1 MLRLAVE
8 GHAIVSADG
17 MIAGQD
23 GTMPESLQHEGDW
36 RVFQAALD
44 RASLVVLG
52 RKGHARHPNPG
63 RRRLVVTGS
72 VAGLMPDPADSRATF
87 WNPAAIGIEQVVAQL
102 GIKTGSLAIT
112 GGTGVFDLFLP
123 HYTCFFLSEVHEL
136 VIPRGLPTF
145 RAGHPRSVLSA
156 AGLRPEAP
164 AMLDEKPLVTLTCW
178 TRNVAARGEQ

>member
-1 MLRLAVE
+1 MLGLAVE

-17 MIAGQD
+17 MIAASD
-23 GTMPESLQHEGDW
+23 GAMPESLQHEADW

-72 VAGLMPDPADSRATF
+72 VAGLETDPQDPRATF
-87 WNPAAIGIEQVVAQL
+87 WNPAGLGIERVLAEL

-112 GGTGVFDLFLP
+112 GGTGVFGLFLP
-123 HYTCFFLSEVHEL
+123 HYTRFFLSEVQAL
-136 VIPRGLPTF
+136 VLPEGLPTF

-156 AGLRPEAP
+156 AGLRPEALEI
-164 AMLDEKPLVTLTCW
+164 LDENPLVTLTTW
-178 TRNVAARGEQ
+178 TRSAAEGG